1 VDYGRSKKYY
11 NAGDGYDGW
20 SAGMID
26 AVVSDKAM
34 ALSYLDQK
42 AANLKIAGNKFVVE
56 NYGIAVCN
64 QNAKLSKRINVGLAS
79 VDADGPLN
87 QLVEKWITNA
97 GK

>member
-11 NAGDGYDGW
+11 DAGDEF
-20 SAGMID
+20 A
-26 AVVSDKAM
+26 
-34 ALSYLDQK
+34 
-42 AANLKIAGNKFVVE
+42 VE

-64 QNAKLSKRINVGLAS
+64 KNAELLNRVNVGLAS
-79 VDADGPLN
+79 VKADGTLN